1 MYSCGVFIRH
11 YDDMKERDNMLKS
24 MTGFGRCEES
34 SEERKIVVEMKAVN
48 HRYCDIS
55 IKMPKKLS
63 FFDAGIRNLL
73 KQYIGR
79 GKVDVFITYE
89 DYTENNVCVR
99 YNEDIAREY
108 YNYLTKMSDTFHID
122 NDIRVSAL
130 SRFPDVFTL
139 EEQTVD
145 ENELWKL
152 VERAVKTAA
161 SMLVESR
168 ITEGDAL
175 KTDINNKLDSMLDSV
190 EFIEER
196 SPEIIKE
203 YRQKITQKV
212 NELLGDT
219 KIEESILATEVILYA
234 DKTCVDEEIVRL
246 KSHINNMKNTLV
258 DGVEIG
264 RKLDFIAQEMNREA
278 NTILSKVNDIE
289 VSNKAID
296 LKTDIEKIREQIQNI
311 E

>member
-1 MYSCGVFIRH
+1 
-11 YDDMKERDNMLKS
+11 MKERDKMLKS

-73 KQYIGR
+73 KQYVGR

-89 DYTENNVCVR
+89 DYTENNLCVK

-108 YNYLTKMSDTFHID
+108 YNYLVKMSDTFHID

-152 VERAVKTAA
+152 VERAVKSAA

-168 ITEGDAL
+168 IIEGEAL
-175 KTDINNKLDSMLDSV
+175 KVDINTKLDSMLDTV
-190 EFIEER
+190 YFIEGR
-196 SPEIIKE
+196 SPEIISE
-203 YRQKITQKV
+203 YLQKITQKV

-219 KIEESILATEVILYA
+219 KIEESILATEIILYA

>member
-1 MYSCGVFIRH
+1 
-11 YDDMKERDNMLKS
+11 
-24 MTGFGRCEES
+24 MTGFGRWEEF

-63 FFDAGIRNLL
+63 FFEAGIRNVL
-73 KQYIGR
+73 KQYISR

-89 DYTENNVCVR
+89 DYTESNECVK
-99 YNEDIAREY
+99 YNEEIAREY
-108 YNYLTKMSDTFHID
+108 MQYLKRMSETFEIE

-139 EEQTVD
+139 EEQTID
-145 ENELWKL
+145 EAELWKIIEKS
-152 VERAVKTAA
+152 VRMA
-161 SMLVESR
+161 SEQFVNAR
-168 ITEGDAL
+168 ISEGENL
-175 KTDINNKLDSMLDSV
+175 KRDILAKLDGMIRYVD
-190 EFIEER
+190 FIDAR
-196 SPEIIKE
+196 SPQILSE
-203 YRQKITQKV
+203 YRQKLTAKV

-219 KIEESILATEVILYA
+219 KIDESVLATEIILYA
-234 DKTCVDEEIVRL
+234 DKICVDEETVRL
-246 KSHINNMKNTLV
+246 RSHIQNMIAALET
-258 DGVEIG
+258 GVEVG

-278 NTILSKVNDIE
+278 NTILSKANDLE

-296 LKTDIEKIREQIQNI
+296 LKTEIEKVREQIQNI